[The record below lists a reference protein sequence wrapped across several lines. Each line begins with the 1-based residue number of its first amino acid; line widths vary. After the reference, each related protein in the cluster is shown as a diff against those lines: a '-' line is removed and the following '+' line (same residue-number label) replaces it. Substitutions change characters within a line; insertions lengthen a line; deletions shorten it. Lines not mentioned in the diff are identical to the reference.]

1 MVRRGRRRNAS
12 EVIASPPVLRGLAHA
27 AWLILLTRPASA
39 TLFAEL
45 AVGRSESAADCP
57 DAGALS
63 ERVERI
69 RHAPVS
75 SSKAPAS
82 DVVQV
87 KVEFSRTAGE
97 YSARLGFRG
106 PKRGERELKDSGAT
120 CEALA
125 EAVSVAIALTLDQAE
140 EPSGTA
146 TAATPAEKPRAEGAP
161 SASERRPDVPHS
173 YSASGE
179 QLGVGVMVESG
190 AAIAFGSA
198 LAWSLG
204 GRVQGSYGGFA
215 LELGAHAL
223 LPTTTAAS
231 PGRLRTTWMF
241 GEAALCRRWGRD
253 VSIGPC
259 ASFALGRVRGTG
271 VGYEAV
277 REAGLSWLALGGGV
291 GAQGPIAGPL
301 VWGVSGTLWV
311 PLRKL
316 TFSVENGGVVWES
329 SPISALVAAGIGL
342 RFP

>member
-1 MVRRGRRRNAS
+1 
-12 EVIASPPVLRGLAHA
+12 VLRGLAHA

-45 AVGRSESAADCP
+45 GVVRSESAADCP

-69 RHAPVS
+69 RHAPVR

-106 PKRGERELKDSGAT
+106 PKRGERELRDSSAS

-140 EPSGTA
+140 EPSGA
-146 TAATPAEKPRAEGAP
+146 AAATPPAEKSPADAVR
-161 SASERRPDVPHS
+161 SASERRADIVPPS
-173 YSASGE
+173 SSE
-179 QLGVGVMVESG
+179 SRERLGVGVMVESG

-204 GRVQGSYGGFA
+204 GRVQGAYGGFA
-215 LELGAHAL
+215 LELGVHAL

-277 REAGLSWLALGGGV
+277 READLSWLALGAGV
-291 GAQGPIAGPL
+291 GAQGLIAGPL

-342 RFP
+342 RFR

>member
-1 MVRRGRRRNAS
+1 M
-12 EVIASPPVLRGLAHA
+12 HA

-45 AVGRSESAADCP
+45 AVARSESAADCP

-69 RHAPVS
+69 RHAPVRS
-75 SSKAPAS
+75 SRASAS

-87 KVEFSRTAGE
+87 QVEFSRTAGE
-97 YSARLGFRG
+97 YAARLGFRG

-140 EPSGTA
+140 EPSGAA
-146 TAATPAEKPRAEGAP
+146 TAAPPAEASRAEAAP
-161 SASERRPDVPHS
+161 SASERRPDGVPPS
-173 YSASGE
+173 YSGSGE
-179 QLGVGVMVESG
+179 RLGVGVMVESG
-190 AAIAFGSA
+190 AAFAFGSA
-198 LAWSLG
+198 AALSLG
-204 GRVQGSYGGFA
+204 GRVQASYAGFA
-215 LELGAHAL
+215 LELGAHAV

-231 PGRLRTTWMF
+231 PGRLRTTWTF

-253 VSIGPC
+253 VTIGPC

-271 VGYEAV
+271 VDYAAV
-277 REAGLSWLALGGGV
+277 RAADLSWLALGGGV

-329 SPISALVAAGIGL
+329 SPISALVAAGVGL
-342 RFP
+342 RFR